1 MVEAQQETSE
11 TRFFRSPDFPAT
23 EFFLHLSEGTK
34 FFCDKDFEKAI
45 SEWEEAA
52 TMRPDYDSTMRIVG
66 SVFYKGKGSLDD
78 FPLVGL
84 FYALSSNFQ
93 TGVAI
98 IHNGH
103 AHKEVYF
110 KEGWIVFA
118 RTNKSE
124 ERIGNLLVKRKLVS
138 QSHIDKM
145 VVEAKKKGEKLGN
158 FLVENGLLL
167 KKELREVLDLQVK
180 EILCDLLSW
189 KEGEFYFVEREV
201 DDGDVVVNYT
211 PLDIA
216 LFAARTALDFSAFR
230 KMVPHNQVIFH
241 IPPYIESAKAKI
253 GEELDANENF
263 IFSLIDGK
271 RNIDQLIKFSGDD
284 EMFTIS
290 ILHRLLLMGFIEKAK
305 DSGVVYDDTEF
316 KEFSQYL
323 KTLLE
328 VFRLVIDE
336 LKKELGAM
344 AEEVLNKAKGSL
356 KEDYGRIFY
365 GISPEGD
372 IATDTNKILKNIA
385 VNYPNPS
392 ARLIFIDGF
401 HGLLHKILLEMRQ
414 ILGIPLTKKVV
425 MEVEKVR
432 GEVIKFCADSPARN
446 KVLDA
451 LGKLV
456 TNFSG

>member
-1 MVEAQQETSE
+1 MVETQKETNATQS
-11 TRFFRSPDFPAT
+11 FRPSDFPAT

-34 FFCDKDFEKAI
+34 FFRDKDFEKAI

-52 TMRPDYDSTMRIVG
+52 KMRPDYDSTMRILGNV
-66 SVFYKGKGSLDD
+66 SYKGSLDD
-78 FPLVGL
+78 FPLVSL

-93 TGVAI
+93 TGVVI
-98 IHNGH
+98 VRNDH

-138 QSHIDKM
+138 QSHVEKM
-145 VVEAKKKGEKLGN
+145 AVEAKKKGEKLGN

-167 KKELREVLDLQVK
+167 KKELREVLDLQIK

-189 KEGEFYFVEREV
+189 KEGEFYFVEKEV

-216 LFAARTALDFSAFR
+216 LFAARSALDFSAFR

-241 IPPYIESAKAKI
+241 IPPYIKSAKAKI

-284 EMFTIS
+284 EMFTINV
-290 ILHRLLLMGFIEKAK
+290 LHRLLLMGFIEKSK
-305 DSGVVYDDTEF
+305 DSGAVYDDTEF
-316 KEFSQYL
+316 KELSQYL

-336 LKKELGAM
+336 LRKELGAM
-344 AEEVLNKAKGSL
+344 AEEVLDRAKESL
-356 KEDYGRIFY
+356 QEDYRKIFF
-365 GISPEGD
+365 GISPDGD

-385 VNYPNPS
+385 VNYPNPFE
-392 ARLIFIDGF
+392 RLIFIDGF
-401 HGLLHKILLEMRQ
+401 HGLLRKILQEMRQ
-414 ILGIPLTKKVV
+414 IVGIPLTKKVV
-425 MEVEKVR
+425 MEVGKVR
-432 GEVIKFCADSPARN
+432 GEVLKFCADSPARN
-446 KVLDA
+446 KVSDVLN
-451 LGKLV
+451 KLV
-456 TNFSG
+456 TQFSE

>member
-1 MVEAQQETSE
+1 VGTQQETSDI
-11 TRFFRSPDFPAT
+11 RSFRSSDFPAT
-23 EFFLHLSEGTK
+23 DFFLHLSEGTK
-34 FFCDKDFEKAI
+34 FFRDKNFEKAI

-52 TMRPDYDSTMRIVG
+52 KIRPDYDSTMRILG
-66 SVFYKGKGSLDD
+66 SVSYKGKGSLGD
-78 FPLVGL
+78 FPLVAL

-98 IHNGH
+98 VHNGH

-145 VVEAKKKGEKLGN
+145 VVEAKKKGEKLGS

-167 KKELREVLDLQVK
+167 KKELREVLDLQIK

-189 KEGEFYFVEREV
+189 KEGEFYFVEQEV
-201 DDGDVVVNYT
+201 DDGDVAVNYT

-216 LFAARTALDFSAFR
+216 LFAARSALDFSAFR
-230 KMVPHNQVIFH
+230 KIVPDNQVIFH
-241 IPPYIESAKAKI
+241 IPPYIENAKAKI
-253 GEELDANENF
+253 VEELDANETF

-271 RNIDQLIKFSGDD
+271 RNIDHLIKFSGGD
-284 EMFTIS
+284 EMFTIN
-290 ILHRLLLMGFIEKAK
+290 ILHRLFLMGFIEKSK
-305 DSGVVYDDTEF
+305 DSGTIYDDTEF
-316 KEFSQYL
+316 EELSQFL

-328 VFRLVIDE
+328 VFRLVVDE
-336 LKKELGAM
+336 LRKELGVM
-344 AEEVLNKAKGSL
+344 AEEVLERGKKSL
-356 KEDYGRIFY
+356 GEDYGKIFH
-365 GISPEGD
+365 GISPDGD
-372 IATDTNKILKNIA
+372 VATDTNKILKNIA

-392 ARLIFIDGF
+392 DRLIFIDGF
-401 HGLLHKILLEMRQ
+401 HGLMSNTLQEMRQ
-414 ILGIPLTKKVV
+414 ILGTPLMKKVV
-425 MEVEKVR
+425 TEIAKVR
-432 GEVIKFCADSPARN
+432 ADVHRFCANSPAKS

-451 LGKLV
+451 LDKLV
-456 TNFSG
+456 TPLSA

>member
-1 MVEAQQETSE
+1 METQKKTNE
-11 TRFFRSPDFPAT
+11 TQFVHSSDFPAT

-34 FFCDKDFEKAI
+34 FFRNKNFEKAI

-52 TMRPDYDSTMRIVG
+52 KVRPDYDSTMQILG
-66 SVFYKGKGSLDD
+66 SVSYKGKGSLGD
-78 FPLVGL
+78 FPLVAL
-84 FYALSSNFQ
+84 FYVLSSNFQ

-98 IHNGH
+98 VHNRH

-145 VVEAKKKGEKLGN
+145 AVEAKKKGEKLGS

-167 KKELREVLDLQVK
+167 KKELREVLDLQIK

-189 KEGEFYFVEREV
+189 KEGEFYFVEQEV
-201 DDGDVVVNYT
+201 DDGDVVVHYT

-216 LFAARTALDFSAFR
+216 LFAARSALDFSAFR
-230 KMVPHNQVIFH
+230 KVVPHNQVIFH

-253 GEELDANENF
+253 GEELDANETF

-271 RNIDQLIKFSGDD
+271 RNIDQLIKFSGED
-284 EMFTIS
+284 EMFTIN
-290 ILHRLLLMGFIEKAK
+290 ILHRLLLMGFIEKSK
-305 DSGVVYDDTEF
+305 DSSAIYDDTEF
-316 KEFSQYL
+316 KELSQFL

-328 VFRLVIDE
+328 VFKLVIDE
-336 LKKELGAM
+336 LRNELGAI
-344 AEEVLNKAKGSL
+344 AEEVLDRAKESL
-356 KEDYGRIFY
+356 REDYGRIFH
-365 GISPEGD
+365 GISADGD

-392 ARLIFIDGF
+392 ERLIFIDGF
-401 HGLLHKILLEMRQ
+401 HGLLSKTLQEMRQ

-425 MEVEKVR
+425 TEVGKVR
-432 GEVIKFCADSPARN
+432 GEVHKFCADSPARN
-446 KVLDA
+446 KVLDV
-451 LGKLV
+451 LDKLV
-456 TNFSG
+456 AQFSE